1 MEVKDLS
8 FKLSNITVQNFLA
21 VKRLDFTVIHGIVQA
36 YKRTKSLFGNQ
47 IYYRIR
53 ERIPLEC
60 CAEQWPKPS
69 WHQHEDPMF
78 KKKIQTRNLS
88 GMYQYLFL
96 SRYERSKCICYV
108 KKWHWMDPLQTFRN
122 GIPSRLNPYKLNSC
136 ETMQY
141 LFNEFQEHTLAVS
154 PCTQI
159 R

>member
-8 FKLSNITVQNFLA
+8 FKLSNVTVQNFLA

-36 YKRTKSLFGNQ
+36 YKRTKSPFENQ

-53 ERIPLEC
+53 EHIPLEC

-88 GMYQYLFL
+88 GMYQCLFL
-96 SRYERSKCICYV
+96 SRYERSKYICYV
-108 KKWHWMDPLQTFRN
+108 KKWHWMDPIKTKFLWNNAVFIWVPGAHISSFTLYANQVEWIQTILR
-122 GIPSRLNPYKLNSC
+122 
-136 ETMQY
+136 T
-141 LFNEFQEHTLAVS
+141 
-154 PCTQI
+154 
-159 R
+159 